1 MKTIKI
7 LTATVIAGTM
17 AMGAQS
23 ALAYGKGDIFLRGG
37 VAKVDGK
44 SNNGNGLIAKD
55 ESGFAGSVG
64 YMFHD
69 NLAVALQSTEAFSTD
84 WKNSDGGFDQMPI
97 NLMLQYYPL
106 GGTEA
111 RVQPY
116 AGVGLNYTHFSGESA
131 GGQSMDIDDSY
142 GAAAEL
148 GVDLKITEAWA
159 VNGFARYADV
169 KADTKIAG
177 QDVNDTE
184 LDPVTVGAGVTY
196 RF

>member
-1 MKTIKI
+1 MNAIKI

-17 AMGAQS
+17 MAGAQS
-23 ALAYGKGDIFLRGG
+23 AMAYGKGDIFLRGG

-44 SNNGNGLIAKD
+44 SNNGNGLVAKD

-69 NLAVALQSTEAFSTD
+69 KLAVALQSTEEFSTEFE
-84 WKNSDGGFDQMPI
+84 DGAGNFSQMPI

-106 GGTEA
+106 GGTDA

-116 AGVGLNYTHFSGESA
+116 AGAGLNYTHFSSESA
-131 GGQSMDIDDSY
+131 YGQSMDIDDSY

-148 GVDLKITEAWA
+148 GVDLNVNESWA

-169 KADTKIAG
+169 KADTKING